1 MLNNLFIVLY
11 LISPM
16 YGIFRTIIMLF
27 IVFLNPPNLMIL
39 DCGFFVFIL
48 SVYSTYF
55 SGDPIKS
62 LLGDIHIGG
71 GALDVILTMYYPYF
85 NESNKRV
92 FVYTAL
98 FISLLIILGFGSE
111 HKREIS
117 NGLFA
122 SASFISNIYI
132 RFIFLA
138 VSVYC
143 RSRTAIF
150 IICVSIFLQLKSIKS
165 KWLIVIMAIVF
176 LIYESYLRFQYI
188 DSSFLD
194 SLTTNRFY
202 QWMNI
207 PQGVQGF
214 DVYMSNI
221 KTAKYHNAFVDMRVV
236 SGTWLFSLVWL
247 LFIISY
253 DYFGIPLYLILSF
266 IFIQMFWYNS
276 SIILFGWFFLFNT
289 YKISTFNPHQ

>member
-1 MLNNLFIVLY
+1 MVNNLLIVLY

-27 IVFLNPPNLMIL
+27 IVFLNPRNLMIL
-39 DCGFFVFIL
+39 DFGLFVFIL

-55 SGDPIKS
+55 SDEPLKS
-62 LLGDIHIGG
+62 LLGDVHIGG
-71 GALDVILTMYYPYF
+71 GALDIILTMYYPHF

-98 FISLLIILGFGSE
+98 FVSLLIILGFGSE

-122 SASFISNIYI
+122 SASFISNLYI

-138 VSVYC
+138 VSIYC
-143 RSRTAIF
+143 RSRTATF
-150 IICVSIFLQLKSIKS
+150 IICVSIFLQLKSIKL
-165 KWLIVIMAIVF
+165 KLLIMIMAIAF
-176 LIYESYLRFQYI
+176 LLYESYLRFQYI

-202 QWMNI
+202 QWRNL
-207 PQGVQGF
+207 PKGVQVF

-236 SGTWLFSLVWL
+236 SGTWIFSLVWL
-247 LFIISY
+247 LFILSY
-253 DYFGIPLYLILSF
+253 DYFIPLYLVLSF

-276 SIILFGWFFLFNT
+276 SIILFGWFFVFNT
-289 YKISTFNPHQ
+289 TRFNPFFSE

>member
-1 MLNNLFIVLY
+1 MVNNLLIVLY

-27 IVFLNPPNLMIL
+27 IVFLNPRNIMIL
-39 DCGFFVFIL
+39 DFGFFVFIL

-55 SGDPIKS
+55 SDEPLKS
-62 LLGDIHIGG
+62 LLGDVHIGG
-71 GALDVILTMYYPYF
+71 GALDIILTMYYPHF

-98 FISLLIILGFGSE
+98 FVSLLIILGFGSE

-122 SASFISNIYI
+122 SASFISNLYI

-138 VSVYC
+138 VSIYC
-143 RSRTAIF
+143 RSRTATF
-150 IICVSIFLQLKSIKS
+150 IICVSIFLQLKSIKLKS
-165 KWLIVIMAIVF
+165 LIMIMAIAF
-176 LIYESYLRFQYI
+176 LLYESYLRFQYI

-202 QWMNI
+202 QWMNL

-214 DVYMSNI
+214 DVYLSNI
-221 KTAKYHNAFVDMRVV
+221 KTSKYHNAFIDMRVV
-236 SGTWLFSLVWL
+236 SGTWIFSLVWL
-247 LFIISY
+247 LFILSY
-253 DYFGIPLYLILSF
+253 DYFIPLYLVLSF

-276 SIILFGWFFLFNT
+276 SIILFGWFFVFNT
-289 YKISTFNPHQ
+289 KRFNPFFSE

>member
-1 MLNNLFIVLY
+1 MVNNLLIVLY

-27 IVFLNPPNLMIL
+27 IIFLNPRNLIFL
-39 DCGFFVFIL
+39 DCGLFVFIL
-48 SVYSTYF
+48 SVYSIYF
-55 SGDPIKS
+55 SDEPLKS
-62 LLGDIHIGG
+62 LLGDVHIGG
-71 GALDVILTMYYPYF
+71 GALDVILTMYYPHF

-98 FISLLIILGFGSE
+98 FVSLLIILGFGSE

-122 SASFISNIYI
+122 SASFISNLYI

-138 VSVYC
+138 VSIYC
-143 RSRTAIF
+143 RSRTATF
-150 IICVSIFLQLKSIKS
+150 IICVSIFLQLKSIKLKS
-165 KWLIVIMAIVF
+165 LIVIMAIAF
-176 LIYESYLRFQYI
+176 LLYESYLRFQYI

-202 QWMNI
+202 QWMNL

-236 SGTWLFSLVWL
+236 SGTWIFSLVWL
-247 LFIISY
+247 LFILSY
-253 DYFGIPLYLILSF
+253 DYFIPLYLVLSF

-276 SIILFGWFFLFNT
+276 SIILFGWFFVFNT
-289 YKISTFNPHQ
+289 TRFNPFFSE

>member
-1 MLNNLFIVLY
+1 MVNNLLIVLY

-27 IVFLNPPNLMIL
+27 IVFLNPRNLMIL

-55 SGDPIKS
+55 SDEPLKS
-62 LLGDIHIGG
+62 LLGDVHIGG
-71 GALDVILTMYYPYF
+71 GALDIILTMYYPHF

-98 FISLLIILGFGSE
+98 FVSLLIILGFGSE

-122 SASFISNIYI
+122 SVSFISNLYI

-138 VSVYC
+138 VSIYC
-143 RSRTAIF
+143 RSRTATF

-202 QWMNI
+202 QWMNL

-236 SGTWLFSLVWL
+236 SGTWLFHSFGYSL
-247 LFIISY
+247 LFH
-253 DYFGIPLYLILSF
+253 
-266 IFIQMFWYNS
+266 M
-276 SIILFGWFFLFNT
+276 IILVFH
-289 YKISTFNPHQ
+289 YI

>member
-1 MLNNLFIVLY
+1 MVNNLLIVLY

-27 IVFLNPPNLMIL
+27 IVFLNPRNLMIL
-39 DCGFFVFIL
+39 DFGLFVFIL

-55 SGDPIKS
+55 SDEPLKS
-62 LLGDIHIGG
+62 LLGDVHIGG
-71 GALDVILTMYYPYF
+71 GALDIILTMYYPHF

-98 FISLLIILGFGSE
+98 FVSLLIILGFGSE

-122 SASFISNIYI
+122 SASFISNLYI

-138 VSVYC
+138 VSIYC
-143 RSRTAIF
+143 RSRTATF
-150 IICVSIFLQLKSIKS
+150 IICVSIFLQLKSIKLKS
-165 KWLIVIMAIVF
+165 LIMIMAIAF
-176 LIYESYLRFQYI
+176 LLYESYLRFQYI

-202 QWMNI
+202 QWRNL
-207 PQGVQGF
+207 PKGVQGF

-221 KTAKYHNAFVDMRVV
+221 KTSKYHNAFIDMRVV
-236 SGTWLFSLVWL
+236 SGTWIFSLVWL
-247 LFIISY
+247 LFILSY
-253 DYFGIPLYLILSF
+253 DYFIPLYLVLSF

-276 SIILFGWFFLFNT
+276 SIILFGWFFVFNT
-289 YKISTFNPHQ
+289 KRFNPFFSE

>member
-1 MLNNLFIVLY
+1 MVNNLLIVLY

-27 IVFLNPPNLMIL
+27 IVFLNPRNLMIL
-39 DCGFFVFIL
+39 DFGLFVFIL

-55 SGDPIKS
+55 SDEPLKS
-62 LLGDIHIGG
+62 LLGDVHIGG
-71 GALDVILTMYYPYF
+71 GALDIILTMYYPHF

-98 FISLLIILGFGSE
+98 FVSLLIILGFGSE

-122 SASFISNIYI
+122 SASFISNLYI

-138 VSVYC
+138 VSIYC
-143 RSRTAIF
+143 RSRTATF
-150 IICVSIFLQLKSIKS
+150 IICVSIFLQLKSIKLKS
-165 KWLIVIMAIVF
+165 LIMIMAVAF
-176 LIYESYLRFQYI
+176 LLYESYLRFQYI

-202 QWMNI
+202 QWRNL
-207 PQGVQGF
+207 PKGVQGF

-236 SGTWLFSLVWL
+236 SGTWIFSLVWL
-247 LFIISY
+247 LFILSY
-253 DYFGIPLYLILSF
+253 DYFIPLYLVLSF

-276 SIILFGWFFLFNT
+276 SIILFGWFFVFNT
-289 YKISTFNPHQ
+289 TRFNPFFSE

>member
-1 MLNNLFIVLY
+1 
-11 LISPM
+11 
-16 YGIFRTIIMLF
+16 
-27 IVFLNPPNLMIL
+27 MIL
-39 DCGFFVFIL
+39 DFGLFVFIL

-55 SGDPIKS
+55 SDEPLKS
-62 LLGDIHIGG
+62 LLGDVHIGG
-71 GALDVILTMYYPYF
+71 GALDIILTMYYPHF

-98 FISLLIILGFGSE
+98 FVSLLIILGFGSE

-122 SASFISNIYI
+122 SASFISNLYI

-138 VSVYC
+138 VSIYC
-143 RSRTAIF
+143 RSRTATF
-150 IICVSIFLQLKSIKS
+150 IICVSIFLQLKSIKLKS
-165 KWLIVIMAIVF
+165 LIVIMAIVF
-176 LIYESYLRFQYI
+176 LLYESYLRFQYI

-202 QWMNI
+202 QWMNL

-236 SGTWLFSLVWL
+236 SGTWIFSLVWL
-247 LFIISY
+247 LFILSY
-253 DYFGIPLYLILSF
+253 DYFIPLYLVLSF

-276 SIILFGWFFLFNT
+276 SIILFGWFFVFNT
-289 YKISTFNPHQ
+289 TRFNPFFSE

>member
-1 MLNNLFIVLY
+1 MVNNLLIVLY

-27 IVFLNPPNLMIL
+27 IVFLNPRNIMIL
-39 DCGFFVFIL
+39 DFGFFVFIL

-55 SGDPIKS
+55 SDEPLKS
-62 LLGDIHIGG
+62 LLGDVHIGG
-71 GALDVILTMYYPYF
+71 GALDIILTMYYPHF

-98 FISLLIILGFGSE
+98 FVSLLIILGFGSE

-122 SASFISNIYI
+122 SASFISNLYI

-138 VSVYC
+138 VSIYC
-143 RSRTAIF
+143 RSRTATF
-150 IICVSIFLQLKSIKS
+150 IICVSIFLQLKSIKLKS
-165 KWLIVIMAIVF
+165 LIMIMAIAF
-176 LIYESYLRFQYI
+176 LLYESYLRFQYI

-202 QWMNI
+202 QWRNL

-214 DVYMSNI
+214 DVYLSNI
-221 KTAKYHNAFVDMRVV
+221 KTSKYHNAFIDMRVV
-236 SGTWLFSLVWL
+236 SGTWIFSLVWL
-247 LFIISY
+247 LFILSY
-253 DYFGIPLYLILSF
+253 DYFIPLYLVLSF

-276 SIILFGWFFLFNT
+276 SIILFGWFFVFNT
-289 YKISTFNPHQ
+289 KRFNPFFSE

>member
-1 MLNNLFIVLY
+1 
-11 LISPM
+11 
-16 YGIFRTIIMLF
+16 MLF

-98 FISLLIILGFGSE
+98 FVSLLIILGFGSE

-266 IFIQMFWYNS
+266 I
-276 SIILFGWFFLFNT
+276 
-289 YKISTFNPHQ
+289 

>member
-1 MLNNLFIVLY
+1 
-11 LISPM
+11 
-16 YGIFRTIIMLF
+16 
-27 IVFLNPPNLMIL
+27 
-39 DCGFFVFIL
+39 
-48 SVYSTYF
+48 
-55 SGDPIKS
+55 
-62 LLGDIHIGG
+62 
-71 GALDVILTMYYPYF
+71 
-85 NESNKRV
+85 
-92 FVYTAL
+92 
-98 FISLLIILGFGSE
+98 
-111 HKREIS
+111 
-117 NGLFA
+117 
-122 SASFISNIYI
+122 
-132 RFIFLA
+132 
-138 VSVYC
+138 
-143 RSRTAIF
+143 
-150 IICVSIFLQLKSIKS
+150 
-165 KWLIVIMAIVF
+165 MAIVF

-289 YKISTFNPHQ
+289 YKISTNNFYQEEVFYEE

>member
-1 MLNNLFIVLY
+1 MVNNLLIVLY

-16 YGIFRTIIMLF
+16 YGIFRTIILLF
-27 IVFLNPPNLMIL
+27 IVFLNPRNLMIL

-55 SGDPIKS
+55 SDEPLKS
-62 LLGDIHIGG
+62 LLGDVHIGG
-71 GALDVILTMYYPYF
+71 GALDIILTMYYPHF

-98 FISLLIILGFGSE
+98 FVSLLIILGFGSE

-122 SASFISNIYI
+122 SASFISNLYI

-138 VSVYC
+138 VSIYC
-143 RSRTAIF
+143 RSRTATF
-150 IICVSIFLQLKSIKS
+150 IICVSIFLQLKSIKLKS
-165 KWLIVIMAIVF
+165 LIVIMAIAF
-176 LIYESYLRFQYI
+176 LLYESYLRFQYI

-202 QWMNI
+202 QWMNL

-236 SGTWLFSLVWL
+236 SGTWIFSLVWL
-247 LFIISY
+247 LFILSY
-253 DYFGIPLYLILSF
+253 DYFIPLYLVLSF

-276 SIILFGWFFLFNT
+276 SIILFGWFFVFNT
-289 YKISTFNPHQ
+289 TRFNPFFSE

>member
-1 MLNNLFIVLY
+1 MVNNLLIVLY

-27 IVFLNPPNLMIL
+27 IVFLNPRNLMIL
-39 DCGFFVFIL
+39 DFGLFVFIL

-55 SGDPIKS
+55 SDEPLKS
-62 LLGDIHIGG
+62 LLGDVHIGG
-71 GALDVILTMYYPYF
+71 GALDIILTMYYPHF

-98 FISLLIILGFGSE
+98 FVSLLIILGFGSE

-122 SASFISNIYI
+122 SASFISNLYI

-138 VSVYC
+138 VSIYC
-143 RSRTAIF
+143 RSRTATF
-150 IICVSIFLQLKSIKS
+150 IICVSIFLQLKSIKLKS
-165 KWLIVIMAIVF
+165 LIMIMAIAF
-176 LIYESYLRFQYI
+176 LLYESYLRFQYI

-202 QWMNI
+202 QWRNL
-207 PQGVQGF
+207 PKGVQGF

-236 SGTWLFSLVWL
+236 SGTWIFSLVWL
-247 LFIISY
+247 LFILSY
-253 DYFGIPLYLILSF
+253 DYFIPLYLVLSF

-276 SIILFGWFFLFNT
+276 SIILFGWFFVFNT
-289 YKISTFNPHQ
+289 KRFNPFFSE

>member
-1 MLNNLFIVLY
+1 MVNNLLIVLY

-27 IVFLNPPNLMIL
+27 IIFLNPRNLIFL
-39 DCGFFVFIL
+39 DCGLFVFIL
-48 SVYSTYF
+48 SVYSIYF
-55 SGDPIKS
+55 SDEPLKS
-62 LLGDIHIGG
+62 LLGDVHIGG
-71 GALDVILTMYYPYF
+71 GALDIILTMYYPHF

-98 FISLLIILGFGSE
+98 FVSLLIILGFGSE

-122 SASFISNIYI
+122 SASFISNLYI

-138 VSVYC
+138 VSIYC
-143 RSRTAIF
+143 RSRTATF
-150 IICVSIFLQLKSIKS
+150 IICVSIFLQLKSIKLKS
-165 KWLIVIMAIVF
+165 LIMIMAIAF
-176 LIYESYLRFQYI
+176 LLYESYLRFQYI

-202 QWMNI
+202 QWMNL

-236 SGTWLFSLVWL
+236 SGTWIFSLVWL
-247 LFIISY
+247 LFILSY
-253 DYFGIPLYLILSF
+253 DYFIPLYLVLSF

-276 SIILFGWFFLFNT
+276 SIILFGWFFVFNT
-289 YKISTFNPHQ
+289 TRFNPFFSE

>member
-1 MLNNLFIVLY
+1 
-11 LISPM
+11 M

-27 IVFLNPPNLMIL
+27 IVFLNPRNLMIL

-55 SGDPIKS
+55 SDEPLKS
-62 LLGDIHIGG
+62 LLGDVHIGG
-71 GALDVILTMYYPYF
+71 GALDVILTMYYPHF

-98 FISLLIILGFGSE
+98 FVSLLIILGFGSE

-122 SASFISNIYI
+122 SASFISNLYI
-132 RFIFLA
+132 RFVFLA
-138 VSVYC
+138 VSIYC
-143 RSRTAIF
+143 RSRTATF
-150 IICVSIFLQLKSIKS
+150 IICVSIFLHLKSIKLKS
-165 KWLIVIMAIVF
+165 LIVIMAIAF
-176 LIYESYLRFQYI
+176 LLYESYLRFQYI

-194 SLTTNRFY
+194 SLTTNR
-202 QWMNI
+202 
-207 PQGVQGF
+207 
-214 DVYMSNI
+214 YMSNI

>member
-1 MLNNLFIVLY
+1 
-11 LISPM
+11 M

-27 IVFLNPPNLMIL
+27 IVFLNPRNLMIL
-39 DCGFFVFIL
+39 DFGLFVFIL

-55 SGDPIKS
+55 SDEPLKS
-62 LLGDIHIGG
+62 LLGDVHIGG
-71 GALDVILTMYYPYF
+71 GALDIILTMYYPHF

-98 FISLLIILGFGSE
+98 FVSLLIILGFGSE

-122 SASFISNIYI
+122 SASFISNLYI

-138 VSVYC
+138 VSIYC
-143 RSRTAIF
+143 RSRTATF
-150 IICVSIFLQLKSIKS
+150 IICVSIFLQLKSIKLKS
-165 KWLIVIMAIVF
+165 LIVIMAIAF
-176 LIYESYLRFQYI
+176 LLYESYLRFQYI

-202 QWMNI
+202 QWMNL

-236 SGTWLFSLVWL
+236 SGTWIFSLVWL
-247 LFIISY
+247 LFILSY
-253 DYFGIPLYLILSF
+253 DYFIPLYLVLSF

-276 SIILFGWFFLFNT
+276 SIILFGWFFVFNT
-289 YKISTFNPHQ
+289 TRFNPFFSE

>member
-1 MLNNLFIVLY
+1 
-11 LISPM
+11 M

-27 IVFLNPPNLMIL
+27 IVFLNPRNLMIL
-39 DCGFFVFIL
+39 DFGFFVFIL

-55 SGDPIKS
+55 SDEPLKS
-62 LLGDIHIGG
+62 LLGDVHIGG
-71 GALDVILTMYYPYF
+71 GALDIILTMYYPHF

-98 FISLLIILGFGSE
+98 FVSLLIILGFGSE

-122 SASFISNIYI
+122 SASFISNLYI

-138 VSVYC
+138 VSIYC
-143 RSRTAIF
+143 RSRTATF
-150 IICVSIFLQLKSIKS
+150 IICVSIFLQLKSIKLKS
-165 KWLIVIMAIVF
+165 LIMIMAIAF
-176 LIYESYLRFQYI
+176 LLYESYLRFQYI

-202 QWMNI
+202 QWMNL

-214 DVYMSNI
+214 DVYISNI

-236 SGTWLFSLVWL
+236 SGTWIFSLVWL
-247 LFIISY
+247 LFILSY
-253 DYFGIPLYLILSF
+253 DYFIPLYLVLSF

-289 YKISTFNPHQ
+289 YKISTNNAYQEEVFYEE

>member
-1 MLNNLFIVLY
+1 MVNNLLIVLY

-27 IVFLNPPNLMIL
+27 IVFLNPRNLMIL
-39 DCGFFVFIL
+39 DFGLFVFIL

-55 SGDPIKS
+55 SDEPLKS
-62 LLGDIHIGG
+62 LLGDVHIGG
-71 GALDVILTMYYPYF
+71 GALDIILTMYYPHF

-98 FISLLIILGFGSE
+98 FVSLLIILGFGSE

-122 SASFISNIYI
+122 SASFISNLYI

-138 VSVYC
+138 LSIYC
-143 RSRTAIF
+143 RSRTATF
-150 IICVSIFLQLKSIKS
+150 IICVSIFLQLKSIKLKS
-165 KWLIVIMAIVF
+165 LIVIMAIAF
-176 LIYESYLRFQYI
+176 LLYESYLRFQYI

-202 QWMNI
+202 QWMNL

-236 SGTWLFSLVWL
+236 SGTWIFSLVWL
-247 LFIISY
+247 LFILSY
-253 DYFGIPLYLILSF
+253 DYFIPLYLVLSF

-276 SIILFGWFFLFNT
+276 SIILFGWFFVFNT
-289 YKISTFNPHQ
+289 TRFNPFFSE

>member
-1 MLNNLFIVLY
+1 MVNNLLIVLY

-27 IVFLNPPNLMIL
+27 IVFLNPRNLMIL
-39 DCGFFVFIL
+39 DFGFFVFIL

-55 SGDPIKS
+55 SDEPLKS
-62 LLGDIHIGG
+62 LLGDVHIGG
-71 GALDVILTMYYPYF
+71 GALDIILTMYYPYF

-98 FISLLIILGFGSE
+98 FVSLLIILGFGSE

-122 SASFISNIYI
+122 SASFISNLYI

-138 VSVYC
+138 VSIYC
-143 RSRTAIF
+143 RSRTATF
-150 IICVSIFLQLKSIKS
+150 IICVSIFLQLKSIKLKS
-165 KWLIVIMAIVF
+165 LIMIMAIAF
-176 LIYESYLRFQYI
+176 LLYESYLRFQYI

-202 QWMNI
+202 QWRNL
-207 PQGVQGF
+207 PKGVQGF

-236 SGTWLFSLVWL
+236 SGTWIFSLVWL
-247 LFIISY
+247 LFILSY
-253 DYFGIPLYLILSF
+253 DYFIPLYLVLSF

-276 SIILFGWFFLFNT
+276 SIILFGWFFVFNT
-289 YKISTFNPHQ
+289 KRFNLFFSE

>member
-1 MLNNLFIVLY
+1 MVNNLLIVLY

-39 DCGFFVFIL
+39 DFGFFVFIL

-55 SGDPIKS
+55 SDEPLKS
-62 LLGDIHIGG
+62 LLGDVHIGG
-71 GALDVILTMYYPYF
+71 GALDIILTMYYPHF

-98 FISLLIILGFGSE
+98 FVSLLIILGFGSE

-122 SASFISNIYI
+122 SASFISNLYI

-138 VSVYC
+138 VSIYC
-143 RSRTAIF
+143 RSRTATF
-150 IICVSIFLQLKSIKS
+150 IICVSIFLQLKSIKLKS
-165 KWLIVIMAIVF
+165 LIMIMAIAF
-176 LIYESYLRFQYI
+176 LLYESYLRFQYI
-188 DSSFLD
+188 DSGFLD

-202 QWMNI
+202 QWRNL

-214 DVYMSNI
+214 DVYLSNI
-221 KTAKYHNAFVDMRVV
+221 KTSKYHNAFIDMRVV
-236 SGTWLFSLVWL
+236 SGTWIFSLVWL
-247 LFIISY
+247 LFILSY
-253 DYFGIPLYLILSF
+253 DYFIPLYLVLSF

-276 SIILFGWFFLFNT
+276 SIILFGWFFVFNT
-289 YKISTFNPHQ
+289 KRFNPFFSE

>member
-1 MLNNLFIVLY
+1 MVNNLLIVLY

-27 IVFLNPPNLMIL
+27 IVFLNPRNLMIL
-39 DCGFFVFIL
+39 DFGLFVFIF

-55 SGDPIKS
+55 SDEPLKS
-62 LLGDIHIGG
+62 LLGDVHIGG
-71 GALDVILTMYYPYF
+71 GALDIILTMYYPHF

-98 FISLLIILGFGSE
+98 FVSLLIILGFGSE

-122 SASFISNIYI
+122 SASFISNLYI

-138 VSVYC
+138 VSIYC
-143 RSRTAIF
+143 RSRTATF
-150 IICVSIFLQLKSIKS
+150 IICVSIFLQLKSIKLKS
-165 KWLIVIMAIVF
+165 LIVIMAIAF
-176 LIYESYLRFQYI
+176 LLYESYLRFQYI

-202 QWMNI
+202 QWMNL

-236 SGTWLFSLVWL
+236 SGTWIFSLVWL
-247 LFIISY
+247 LFILSY
-253 DYFGIPLYLILSF
+253 DYFIPLYLVLSF

-276 SIILFGWFFLFNT
+276 SIILFGWFFVFNT
-289 YKISTFNPHQ
+289 TRFNPFFSE

>member
-1 MLNNLFIVLY
+1 MVNNLLIVLY

-27 IVFLNPPNLMIL
+27 IVFLNPRNLMIL
-39 DCGFFVFIL
+39 DFGLFVFIL

-55 SGDPIKS
+55 SDEPLKS
-62 LLGDIHIGG
+62 LLGDVHIGG
-71 GALDVILTMYYPYF
+71 GALDIILTMYFPHF

-98 FISLLIILGFGSE
+98 FVSLLIILGFGSE

-122 SASFISNIYI
+122 SASFISNLYI

-138 VSVYC
+138 VSIYC
-143 RSRTAIF
+143 RSRTATF
-150 IICVSIFLQLKSIKS
+150 IICVSIFLQLKSINLKS
-165 KWLIVIMAIVF
+165 LIMIMAIAF
-176 LIYESYLRFQYI
+176 LLYESYLRFQYI

-202 QWMNI
+202 QWRNL
-207 PQGVQGF
+207 PKGVQGF

-236 SGTWLFSLVWL
+236 SGTWIFSLVWL
-247 LFIISY
+247 LFILSY
-253 DYFGIPLYLILSF
+253 DYFIPLYLVLSF

-276 SIILFGWFFLFNT
+276 SIILFGWFFVFNT
-289 YKISTFNPHQ
+289 TRFNPFFSE

>member
-1 MLNNLFIVLY
+1 M
-11 LISPM
+11 
-16 YGIFRTIIMLF
+16 
-27 IVFLNPPNLMIL
+27 
-39 DCGFFVFIL
+39 

-55 SGDPIKS
+55 SDEPLKS
-62 LLGDIHIGG
+62 LLGDVHIGG
-71 GALDVILTMYYPYF
+71 GALDIILTMYYPHF

-98 FISLLIILGFGSE
+98 FVSLLIILGFGSE

-122 SASFISNIYI
+122 SASFISNLYI

-138 VSVYC
+138 VSIYC
-143 RSRTAIF
+143 RSRTATF
-150 IICVSIFLQLKSIKS
+150 IICVSIFLQLKSIKLKS
-165 KWLIVIMAIVF
+165 LIMIMAIAF
-176 LIYESYLRFQYI
+176 LLYESYLRFQYI

-202 QWMNI
+202 QWRNL
-207 PQGVQGF
+207 PKGVQGF

-236 SGTWLFSLVWL
+236 SGTWIFSLVWL
-247 LFIISY
+247 LFILSY
-253 DYFGIPLYLILSF
+253 DYFIPLYLVLSF

-276 SIILFGWFFLFNT
+276 SIILFGWFFVFNT
-289 YKISTFNPHQ
+289 TRFESFFF

>member
-1 MLNNLFIVLY
+1 MVNNLLIVLY

-39 DCGFFVFIL
+39 DFGFFVFIL

-55 SGDPIKS
+55 SDEPLKS
-62 LLGDIHIGG
+62 LLGDVHIGG
-71 GALDVILTMYYPYF
+71 GALDIILTMYYPHF

-98 FISLLIILGFGSE
+98 FVSLLIILGFGSE

-122 SASFISNIYI
+122 SASFMSNLYI

-138 VSVYC
+138 VSIYC
-143 RSRTAIF
+143 RSRTATF
-150 IICVSIFLQLKSIKS
+150 IICVSIFLQLKSIKLKS
-165 KWLIVIMAIVF
+165 LIMIMAIAF
-176 LIYESYLRFQYI
+176 LLYESYLRFQYI
-188 DSSFLD
+188 DSGFLD

-202 QWMNI
+202 QWRNL

-214 DVYMSNI
+214 DVYLSNI
-221 KTAKYHNAFVDMRVV
+221 KTSKYHNAFIDMRVV
-236 SGTWLFSLVWL
+236 SGTWIFSLVWL
-247 LFIISY
+247 LFILSY
-253 DYFGIPLYLILSF
+253 DYFIPLYLVLSF

-276 SIILFGWFFLFNT
+276 SIILFGWFFVFNT
-289 YKISTFNPHQ
+289 KRFNPFFSE

>member
-1 MLNNLFIVLY
+1 MVNNLLIVLY

-27 IVFLNPPNLMIL
+27 IVFLNPRNLIFL

-55 SGDPIKS
+55 SDEPLKS
-62 LLGDIHIGG
+62 LLGDVHIGG
-71 GALDVILTMYYPYF
+71 GALDVILTMYYPHF

-98 FISLLIILGFGSE
+98 FVSLLIILGFGSE

-122 SASFISNIYI
+122 SASFISNLYI

-138 VSVYC
+138 VSIYC
-143 RSRTAIF
+143 RSRTATF
-150 IICVSIFLQLKSIKS
+150 IICVSIFLQLKSIKLKS
-165 KWLIVIMAIVF
+165 LIMIMAIAF
-176 LIYESYLRFQYI
+176 LLYESYLRFQYI

-202 QWMNI
+202 QWMNL

-214 DVYMSNI
+214 DVYMSHI

-236 SGTWLFSLVWL
+236 SGTWIFSLVWL
-247 LFIISY
+247 LFILSY
-253 DYFGIPLYLILSF
+253 DYFIPLYLVLSF

-276 SIILFGWFFLFNT
+276 SIILFGWFFVFNT
-289 YKISTFNPHQ
+289 TRFNPFFSE

>member
-1 MLNNLFIVLY
+1 MVNNLLIVLY

-27 IVFLNPPNLMIL
+27 IVFLNPRNIMIL
-39 DCGFFVFIL
+39 DFGFFVFIL

-55 SGDPIKS
+55 SDEPLKS
-62 LLGDIHIGG
+62 LLGDVHIGG
-71 GALDVILTMYYPYF
+71 GALDIILTMYYPHF

-98 FISLLIILGFGSE
+98 FVSLLIILGFGSE

-122 SASFISNIYI
+122 SASFISNLYI

-138 VSVYC
+138 VSIYC
-143 RSRTAIF
+143 RSRTATF
-150 IICVSIFLQLKSIKS
+150 IICVSIFLQLKSIKLKS
-165 KWLIVIMAIVF
+165 LIMIMAIAF
-176 LIYESYLRFQYI
+176 LLYESYLRFQYI

-202 QWMNI
+202 QWRNL

-221 KTAKYHNAFVDMRVV
+221 KTSKYHNAFIDMRVV
-236 SGTWLFSLVWL
+236 SGTWIFSLVWL
-247 LFIISY
+247 LFILSY
-253 DYFGIPLYLILSF
+253 DYFIPLYLVLSF

-276 SIILFGWFFLFNT
+276 SIILFGWFFVFNT
-289 YKISTFNPHQ
+289 KRFNPFFSE

>member
-1 MLNNLFIVLY
+1 MVNNLLIVLY

-27 IVFLNPPNLMIL
+27 IVFLNPRNLMIL
-39 DCGFFVFIL
+39 DFGFFVFIL

-55 SGDPIKS
+55 SDEPLKS
-62 LLGDIHIGG
+62 LLGDVHIGG
-71 GALDVILTMYYPYF
+71 GALDIILTMYYPHF

-98 FISLLIILGFGSE
+98 FVSLLIILGFGSE

-122 SASFISNIYI
+122 SASFISNLYL

-138 VSVYC
+138 VSIYC
-143 RSRTAIF
+143 RSRTATF
-150 IICVSIFLQLKSIKS
+150 IICVSIFLQLKSIKLKS
-165 KWLIVIMAIVF
+165 LIVIMAIAF
-176 LIYESYLRFQYI
+176 LLYESYLRFQYI

-202 QWMNI
+202 QWMNL

-236 SGTWLFSLVWL
+236 SGTWIFSLVWL
-247 LFIISY
+247 LFILSY
-253 DYFGIPLYLILSF
+253 DYFIPLYLVLSF

-276 SIILFGWFFLFNT
+276 SIILFGWFFVFNT
-289 YKISTFNPHQ
+289 TRFNPFFSE

>member
-1 MLNNLFIVLY
+1 MVNNLLIVLY

-27 IVFLNPPNLMIL
+27 IVFLNPRNLMIL
-39 DCGFFVFIL
+39 DFGLFVFIL

-55 SGDPIKS
+55 SDEPLKS
-62 LLGDIHIGG
+62 LLGDVHIGG
-71 GALDVILTMYYPYF
+71 GALDIILTMYYPHF

-98 FISLLIILGFGSE
+98 FVSLLIILGFGSE

-122 SASFISNIYI
+122 SASFISNLYI

-138 VSVYC
+138 VSIYC
-143 RSRTAIF
+143 RSRTATF
-150 IICVSIFLQLKSIKS
+150 IICVSIFLQLKSIKLKS
-165 KWLIVIMAIVF
+165 LIMIMAIAF
-176 LIYESYLRFQYI
+176 LLYESYLRFQYI
-188 DSSFLD
+188 DSGFLD

-202 QWMNI
+202 QWRNL

-221 KTAKYHNAFVDMRVV
+221 KTSKYHNAFIDMRVV
-236 SGTWLFSLVWL
+236 SGTWIFSLVWL
-247 LFIISY
+247 LFILSY
-253 DYFGIPLYLILSF
+253 DYFIPLYLVLSF

-276 SIILFGWFFLFNT
+276 SIILFGWFFVFNT
-289 YKISTFNPHQ
+289 TRFNPFFSE

>member
-1 MLNNLFIVLY
+1 MVNNLLIVLY

-39 DCGFFVFIL
+39 DFGFFVFIL

-55 SGDPIKS
+55 SDEPLKS
-62 LLGDIHIGG
+62 LLGDVHIGG
-71 GALDVILTMYYPYF
+71 GALDIILTMYYPHF

-98 FISLLIILGFGSE
+98 FVSLLIILGFGSE

-122 SASFISNIYI
+122 SASFISNLYI

-138 VSVYC
+138 VSIYC
-143 RSRTAIF
+143 RSRTATF
-150 IICVSIFLQLKSIKS
+150 IICVSIFLQLKSIKLKS
-165 KWLIVIMAIVF
+165 LIMIMAIAF
-176 LIYESYLRFQYI
+176 LLYESYLRFQYI
-188 DSSFLD
+188 DSGFLD

-202 QWMNI
+202 QWRNL

-221 KTAKYHNAFVDMRVV
+221 KTSKYHNAFIDMRVV
-236 SGTWLFSLVWL
+236 SGTWIFSLVWL
-247 LFIISY
+247 LFILSY
-253 DYFGIPLYLILSF
+253 DYFIPLYLVLSF

-276 SIILFGWFFLFNT
+276 SIILFGWFFVFNT
-289 YKISTFNPHQ
+289 KRFNPFFSE

>member
-1 MLNNLFIVLY
+1 MVNNLLIVLY

-27 IVFLNPPNLMIL
+27 IVFLNPRNLMIL

-55 SGDPIKS
+55 SDEPLKS
-62 LLGDIHIGG
+62 LLGDVHIGG
-71 GALDVILTMYYPYF
+71 GALDVILTMYYPHF

-98 FISLLIILGFGSE
+98 FVSLLIILGFGSE

-122 SASFISNIYI
+122 SASFISNLYI

-138 VSVYC
+138 VSIYC
-143 RSRTAIF
+143 RSRTATF
-150 IICVSIFLQLKSIKS
+150 IICVSIFLHLKSIKLKS
-165 KWLIVIMAIVF
+165 LIVIMAIAF
-176 LIYESYLRFQYI
+176 LLYESYLRFQYI

-202 QWMNI
+202 QWMNL

>member
-1 MLNNLFIVLY
+1 MVNNLLIVLY

-27 IVFLNPPNLMIL
+27 IVFLNPRNLMIL
-39 DCGFFVFIL
+39 DFGLFVFIL

-55 SGDPIKS
+55 SDEPLKS
-62 LLGDIHIGG
+62 LLGDVHIGG
-71 GALDVILTMYYPYF
+71 GALDIILTMYYPHF

-98 FISLLIILGFGSE
+98 FVSLLIILGFGSE

-122 SASFISNIYI
+122 SASFISNLYI

-138 VSVYC
+138 VSIYC
-143 RSRTAIF
+143 RSRTATF
-150 IICVSIFLQLKSIKS
+150 IICVSIFLQLKSIKLKS
-165 KWLIVIMAIVF
+165 LIIIMAIAF
-176 LIYESYLRFQYI
+176 LVYESYLRFQYI
-188 DSSFLD
+188 DSGFLD
-194 SLTTNRFY
+194 SLTTNRFN

-214 DVYMSNI
+214 DVHMSKI

-247 LFIISY
+247 FFIFSY
-253 DYFGIPLYLILSF
+253 DYFIPRYLVLSF

-289 YKISTFNPHQ
+289 YKIKVDKYI

>member
-1 MLNNLFIVLY
+1 MVNNLLIVLY

-27 IVFLNPPNLMIL
+27 IVFLNPRNLMIL
-39 DCGFFVFIL
+39 DFGLFVFIL

-55 SGDPIKS
+55 SDEPLKS
-62 LLGDIHIGG
+62 LLGDVHIGG
-71 GALDVILTMYYPYF
+71 GALDIILTMYYPHF

-98 FISLLIILGFGSE
+98 FVSLLIILGFGSE

-122 SASFISNIYI
+122 SASFISNLYI

-138 VSVYC
+138 VSIYC
-143 RSRTAIF
+143 RSRTATF
-150 IICVSIFLQLKSIKS
+150 IICVSIFLQLKSIKLKS
-165 KWLIVIMAIVF
+165 LIMIMAIAF
-176 LIYESYLRFQYI
+176 LLYESYLRFQYI

-202 QWMNI
+202 QWRNL

-214 DVYMSNI
+214 DVYLSNI
-221 KTAKYHNAFVDMRVV
+221 KTSKYHNAFIDMRVV
-236 SGTWLFSLVWL
+236 SGTWIFSLVWL
-247 LFIISY
+247 LFILSY
-253 DYFGIPLYLILSF
+253 DYFIPLYLVLSF

-276 SIILFGWFFLFNT
+276 SIILFGWFFVFNT
-289 YKISTFNPHQ
+289 TRFNPFFSE